1 MLLVME
7 SAASGCSSAFRI
19 MHYDSCMNFGV
30 SGETISLSLLLLILL
45 GSNKLP
51 EIGRPV
57 AAFVRQSRR
66 ASNRFGSAASR
77 ALLMAFACIAL
88 TAASS
93 LAHAQRID
101 AAVGVSTILAPGAS
115 SASSSEYPVSLSGG
129 VYPGLSGDL
138 IFWHNLG
145 IGAELYFRASEGVN
159 YGGSV
164 GVNYRPFF
172 YNFNAVYSPKLANR
186 TYLEVVGG
194 LGGLDTRFYECPD
207 YDCNLGYSNGVN
219 SFAHFDVDFG
229 GGVKF
234 YVKRGIFVRPE
245 ARFYYIRNDT
255 NFSSNH
261 AGRVGISIGYTF
273 GSH

>member
-1 MLLVME
+1 
-7 SAASGCSSAFRI
+7 
-19 MHYDSCMNFGV
+19 MNFGV
-30 SGETISLSLLLLILL
+30 SGETVLFSLLLILL

-51 EIGRPV
+51 EIGQHV
-57 AAFVRQSRR
+57 AGLVRESQR
-66 ASNRFGSAASR
+66 ASHGFRSAASR
-77 ALLMAFACIAL
+77 ALIAAFALFAL
-88 TAASS
+88 GAAST
-93 LAHAQRID
+93 LANAQRID

-115 SASSSEYPVSLSGG
+115 SASGSQYPVSLSGG
-129 VYPGLSGDL
+129 LYPGLSGDL
-138 IFWHNLG
+138 IFWRNLG
-145 IGAELYFRASEGVN
+145 IGAEIYWRASQGVN

-172 YNFNAVYSPKLANR
+172 YDFNAVYSPKLANR

-234 YVKRGIFVRPE
+234 YVKRGIFIRPE
-245 ARFYYIRNDT
+245 ARYYYIRNNT

-261 AGRVGISIGYTF
+261 AFRVGISIGYTF
-273 GSH
+273 GAH

>member
-1 MLLVME
+1 
-7 SAASGCSSAFRI
+7 

-30 SGETISLSLLLLILL
+30 SCETIFLSPLPLILL

-51 EIGRPV
+51 EI
-57 AAFVRQSRR
+57 SRR
-66 ASNRFGSAASR
+66 VARLVSDSRRDSHNFRSAANWPR
-77 ALLMAFACIAL
+77 ALLLTFICVAL
-88 TAASS
+88 GLTSN

-115 SASSSEYPVSLSGG
+115 SASSSQYPVSLSGG
-129 VYPGLSGDL
+129 LYPGLSGDL

-145 IGAELYFRASEGVN
+145 IGAEIYWRASQGVN

-172 YNFNAVYSPKLANR
+172 YDFNAVYSPKLAR
-186 TYLEVVGG
+186 HTYLELVGG

-207 YDCNLGYSNGVN
+207 YDCNLGTSSGVA
-219 SFAHFDVDFG
+219 SFTHFDVDFG
-229 GGVKF
+229 GGIKF
-234 YVKRGIFVRPE
+234 YAKRGIFIRPE
-245 ARFYYIRNDT
+245 ARYYFIRNDT

-261 AGRVGISIGYTF
+261 AARVGISIGYTF

>member
-1 MLLVME
+1 
-7 SAASGCSSAFRI
+7 

-57 AAFVRQSRR
+57 PALVSGFRR
-66 ASNRFGSAASR
+66 ASNRFGSRRFRSDVSR
-77 ALLMAFACIAL
+77 ALLLAFACIAL
-88 TAASS
+88 TATSN

-101 AAVGVSTILAPGAS
+101 AAAGVSTILAPGAS
-115 SASSSEYPVSLSGG
+115 SASGSQYPVSLSGG
-129 VYPGLSGDL
+129 LYPGLSGDL
-138 IFWHNLG
+138 IFWRNLG
-145 IGAELYFRASEGVN
+145 IGAEIYWRAAQGVN

-172 YNFNAVYSPKLANR
+172 YNFNAVYSPKLANH
-186 TYLEVVGG
+186 TYLELVGG

-207 YDCNLGYSNGVN
+207 YDCNLGYSQGVN

-229 GGVKF
+229 GGIKL
-234 YVKRGIFVRPE
+234 YAKRGIFVRPE
-245 ARFYYIRNDT
+245 ARYYFIRNDT

-261 AGRVGISIGYTF
+261 AARVGISIGYTF
-273 GSH
+273 GAH

>member
-1 MLLVME
+1 
-7 SAASGCSSAFRI
+7 
-19 MHYDSCMNFGV
+19 MNFGV
-30 SGETISLSLLLLILL
+30 SGETVLLSLLLILL

-51 EIGRPV
+51 EIGQRV
-57 AAFVRQSRR
+57 AGLVRESRR
-66 ASNRFGSAASR
+66 ASYGFRSATGRVLIVAS
-77 ALLMAFACIAL
+77 ALFALGANS
-88 TAASS
+88 T

-101 AAVGVSTILAPGAS
+101 AAFGVGTILAPGAS
-115 SASSSEYPVSLSGG
+115 SASGSEYPVSLSGG
-129 VYPGLSGDL
+129 LYTGLSGDL

-145 IGAELYFRASEGVN
+145 VGAEIFWRASQGVN

-172 YNFNAVYSPKLANR
+172 YDFNAVYSPKIANR
-186 TYLEVVGG
+186 IYLELVGG

-207 YDCNLGYSNGVN
+207 YDCDLGYSNGVN

-234 YVKRGIFVRPE
+234 YVKHGIFIRPE
-245 ARFYYIRNDT
+245 ARYYYIRDDT

-261 AGRVGISIGYTF
+261 AARVGISVGYTF
-273 GSH
+273 GAH

>member
-1 MLLVME
+1 
-7 SAASGCSSAFRI
+7 
-19 MHYDSCMNFGV
+19 MNFGV
-30 SGETISLSLLLLILL
+30 SGEAIFLSLLLLMLL

-57 AAFVRQSRR
+57 AVLVRGSRR
-66 ASNRFGSAASR
+66 ASNGFRSAAKR
-77 ALLMAFACIAL
+77 ALLLAFVGIAL
-88 TAASS
+88 TVPSN
-93 LAHAQRID
+93 LAQAQRID
-101 AAVGVSTILAPGAS
+101 AAVGVGTILAPGAS

-129 VYPGLSGDL
+129 LYPGLSGDL
-138 IFWHNLG
+138 IFWRNLG
-145 IGAELYFRASEGVN
+145 IGAEIYWRASQGVN

-164 GVNYRPFF
+164 GVNFRPFF
-172 YNFNAVYSPKLANR
+172 YNFNAVYSPKLANH
-186 TYLEVVGG
+186 TYLELVGG

-207 YDCNLGYSNGVN
+207 YDCNLGLSSGVN

-234 YVKRGIFVRPE
+234 YAKRGIFIRPE
-245 ARFYYIRNDT
+245 ARFYFIRNDT

-273 GSH
+273 GSHP

>member
-1 MLLVME
+1 
-7 SAASGCSSAFRI
+7 
-19 MHYDSCMNFGV
+19 MNFGV
-30 SGETISLSLLLLILL
+30 SGETVLLSLLLILL

-51 EIGRPV
+51 EIGQYI
-57 AAFVRQSRR
+57 AGLVRESWR
-66 ASNRFGSAASR
+66 ASHGFRPAVSR
-77 ALLMAFACIAL
+77 ALIVACALFAL
-88 TAASS
+88 GVTST

-101 AAVGVSTILAPGAS
+101 AAVGVGTILAPGAS
-115 SASSSEYPVSLSGG
+115 SASGSEYPVSLSGG
-129 VYPGLSGDL
+129 VYPGFSGDV
-138 IFWHNLG
+138 IFWKNLG
-145 IGAELYFRASEGVN
+145 VGAEINFRASEGVN

-186 TYLEVVGG
+186 TYLELVGG

-234 YVKRGIFVRPE
+234 YVKRGLFIRPE
-245 ARFYYIRNDT
+245 ARYYYIRNDT

-261 AGRVGISIGYTF
+261 AARVGISIGYTF
-273 GSH
+273 GAH